1 MAEEPLLGISATIQG
16 DDIKKGADMF
26 VQHLDRMEKAA
37 DHAAKNI
44 DSSIRDI
51 ELKLIQISE
60 QIKIAE
66 YKMQSLSNISGKSP
80 QSVSTEKAALQKEIS
95 ELQKKRDSMMRELIT
110 QSNSRSS
117 SSRDKGLVKE
127 IKEAKAAYQREVED
141 LQRQIDSVSRKKSE
155 LTSRI
160 NMGGQ
165 ATDSSSEEEII
176 NVQKQLKKLTDEEL
190 RLQEAIERVKGHI
203 SEADTDLEEYANSCM
218 TASKKLS
225 EIKREMEGLDPSSDR
240 FKELAEEAK
249 MYQEQIDKV
258 ANSLKKSKRL
268 SISSQLEKLR
278 AEIASLDKSDPE
290 YKKKIEE
297 ARELNRQM
305 VAINDETS
313 IQSTL
318 LTRLMG
324 GTRNFGQ
331 MLDMLP
337 EPIKNAINQ
346 FNQLIKVG
354 LRFIATPIGMVVTTL
369 ALAFK
374 SLQMYMANTSDGQMV
389 MAKATGY
396 AEGVFNRLTKSIYDF
411 IRGIRGI
418 GQAAD
423 EAEAAANKDTSAS
436 TSSGSNASNSK
447 TFIQRIQE
455 GWRKNK
461 EITRLNNLIEEQR
474 QIYDYYKDFPVD
486 AVSEWTG
493 KSIFADAYGNVI
505 GKEEYLNNIVKR
517 TNELIEERKRA
528 YNDKNDLWYMGWLNS
543 VQDYVDSLKD
553 AGKEMAN
560 IKAQALEIERAMK
573 AWSVVEAQINADIS
587 AEESKLDS
595 PYATTA
601 NKLGITKR
609 IAELTERKSRTNLEF
624 AQRKYENATLGKIID
639 SNDIIALASGKESD
653 WNNFEAK
660 YGMTSAQVN
669 AVIEAYGALVDAQ
682 TSYSQLQ
689 DDNADNIS
697 QLHTQML
704 NEAREYA
711 ERMLSI
717 EQDFSRQEAEILQ
730 KREDVALQALSDS
743 VDKRMAMR
751 ANEYRKAIEQLKI
764 ELQNA
769 INEAK
774 DSARTEYKNEP
785 SLNGRPVNP
794 LVYADIIT
802 PQQEEGLTTSEK
814 AIRERYLLRVNNAKT
829 SYELGQQTASY
840 NYNEVNDLLAQYQ
853 DYTEKKLQLDIQYG
867 EDRARIMKAIAMQEA
882 IINSDAS
889 SDIEKAN
896 AQQQI
901 IRLNNLSSERERQYK
916 KSVENVDKENNDRLY
931 EQQTKDLKNNPAYM
945 LAMQNVR
952 KVSTDALN
960 NLLTQLRTVE
970 AEVSK
975 LDPQQAQTIAN
986 LIESINKELIERSPF
1001 EKLKIQLTEIRE
1013 LENQRKSLKD
1023 ISEKGGGKLNGEN
1036 LTKEEADNRLIEI
1049 EGKLYVAHE
1058 NYQTALVKATNQLQ
1072 GIYNQIAQIGSSIG
1086 GKWGNAVSGVASIGA
1101 SLISFKQNYS
1111 VSAMKANGM
1120 MNENGKMT
1128 GLGKAS
1134 VYLAAAQA
1142 AYQSAELVA
1151 SIFPRRGA
1159 QSKYESY
1166 ARKQSEINKL
1176 TQSVMSYELAAIR
1189 AAKADEQWFG
1199 SDNLERLRDSW
1210 EIASK
1215 AKDQYFEKLNEQQ
1228 ERYHNKDK
1236 DDNWSGVVAS
1246 AITGAVTGAIIGGTS
1261 GSAAG
1266 PGYGTIIGAAIGSA
1280 AGTIAGIAT
1289 NNLVSDYDATK
1300 ISALDNLRIET
1311 RKRKKSFLGIGGHDQ
1326 ETADLRTWAKE
1337 KYGSDLFDAEG
1348 WVDVELAR
1356 QILVDYGEKLQG
1368 QTQETLEQLIELKE
1382 QYDEYKEAL
1391 HQYVSSLYEPLVDS
1405 MVDAIWDWFDTGV
1418 DALASFKDKCSQTF
1432 RSIVSDMMRTIV
1444 LKNVFGTY
1452 QDDIEKLYDK
1462 YAKKE
1467 ITQGSLIKEVANL
1480 TSDLMGRAE
1489 DAIPVLQD
1497 VVTTISDELKNSGVD
1512 LFANS
1517 SSSGS
1522 VGASASMTQETG
1534 TEIKGRLTAIQLQ
1547 GESII
1552 GQLMLQTATM
1562 SALSVS
1568 IGVTMGYV
1576 SEIRDIQLQSQ
1587 EYLRKIQINTN
1598 ELFAINKRLENID
1611 NNTKNL

>member
-26 VQHLDRMEKAA
+26 VQQLDRMEKAA

-44 DSSIRDI
+44 DGSIRDI

-80 QSVSTEKAALQKEIS
+80 QSVSTEKAALQKEIF

-127 IKEAKAAYQREVED
+127 IKEAKAAYQREVEE

-155 LTSRI
+155 LTSHI
-160 NMGGQ
+160 NSGN
-165 ATDSSSEEEII
+165 EEEII
-176 NVQKQLKKLTDEEL
+176 TAQKQLKKLTDEEL

-203 SEADTDLEEYANSCM
+203 LEADTDLEEYANSCM

-297 ARELNRQM
+297 ARELHRQM

-374 SLQMYMANTSDGQMV
+374 SLHMYMANTSDGQMV

-396 AEGVFNRLTKSIYDF
+396 AEGVFNRLTKSVYDL

-423 EAEAAANKDTSAS
+423 EAEAAADKDTSAS
-436 TSSGSNASNSK
+436 ASSGSNASNSK

-474 QIYDYYKDFPVD
+474 QIYDYYKDFPAD

-587 AEESKLDS
+587 AEENNLDS

-639 SNDIIALASGKESD
+639 NNDIISLASGKESD

-660 YGMTSAQVN
+660 YGMISAQVN

-717 EQDFSRQEAEILQ
+717 EQDFSRKEAEILQ

-751 ANEYRKAIEQLKI
+751 ANEYRKAIEQLEI
-764 ELQNA
+764 EKQNA

-794 LVYADIIT
+794 LVYADILT
-802 PQQEEGLTTSEK
+802 PQQEEGLTSAER

-1086 GKWGNAVSGVASIGA
+1086 GKWGNAVSGVASIGS

-1166 ARKQSEINKL
+1166 ARKQAEINKL

-1246 AITGAVTGAIIGGTS
+1246 AIAGTVTGAIIGGTS

-1266 PGYGTIIGAAIGSA
+1266 PYGTIIGAAIGAA
-1280 AGTIAGIAT
+1280 AGTVAGIAT
-1289 NNLVSDYDATK
+1289 NNLVSDYNSTK

-1326 ETADLRTWAKE
+1326 ETADLRAWAKE

-1356 QILVDYGEKLQG
+1356 QILADYGEKLQG

-1391 HQYVSSLYEPLVDS
+1391 HQYVSSLYEPLVDN

-1562 SALSVS
+1562 SALSVT

>member
-16 DDIKKGADMF
+16 DDLKKGADMF
-26 VQHLDRMEKAA
+26 VQQLDRMEKAA

-44 DSSIRDI
+44 DGSIRNI

-80 QSVSTEKAALQKEIS
+80 QSVSAEKATLQKEIS

-155 LTSRI
+155 LTSRS
-160 NMGGQ
+160 NSG
-165 ATDSSSEEEII
+165 SEEEII
-176 NVQKQLKKLTDEEL
+176 TAQKQLKKLTDEEL

-203 SEADTDLEEYANSCM
+203 SEADKDLEEYANSCM

-258 ANSLKKSKRL
+258 ANSLKKSKKL

-337 EPIKNAINQ
+337 EPIKNAVNQ

-374 SLQMYMANTSDGQMV
+374 SLHMYMANTSDGQMV

-396 AEGVFNRLTKSIYDF
+396 AEGVFNRLTKSVYDF

-423 EAEAAANKDTSAS
+423 EAEAAASGNDASAYA
-436 TSSGSNASNSK
+436 SSGSNVSNNK

-474 QIYDYYKDFPVD
+474 QIYDYYKDFPAD

-573 AWSVVEAQINADIS
+573 AWSVVEAQINTDIT

-609 IAELTERKSRTNLEF
+609 IAELTERKNRTNLEF

-639 SNDIIALASGKESD
+639 SNDIISLASGKEND

-669 AVIEAYGALVDAQ
+669 AVIEAYGALIDAQ

-751 ANEYRKAIEQLKI
+751 ANEYRKAIEQLEI
-764 ELQNA
+764 EKQNA

-774 DSARTEYKNEP
+774 DSARTEYQNEP
-785 SLNGRPVNP
+785 SLKGRPINP

-802 PQQEEGLTTSEK
+802 PQQEEALTTSER

-882 IINSDAS
+882 IINSDTS

-901 IRLNNLSSERERQYK
+901 IRLNNLSYERERQYK
-916 KSVENVDKENNDRLY
+916 KSVENVDKENTDRLY

-1001 EKLKIQLTEIRE
+1001 EKLKTQLTEIRE

-1086 GKWGNAVSGVASIGA
+1086 GKWGNAVSGVASIGS

-1111 VSAMKANGM
+1111 TSAMKANGM

-1166 ARKQSEINKL
+1166 ARKQAEINKL

-1246 AITGAVTGAIIGGTS
+1246 AIAGAVTGAIIGGTS

-1280 AGTIAGIAT
+1280 AGTVAGIAT

-1300 ISALDNLRIET
+1300 TSALDNLRIET

-1356 QILVDYGEKLQG
+1356 QILADYGEKLQG

-1391 HQYVSSLYEPLVDS
+1391 HQYVSSLYEPLVDN

-1432 RSIVSDMMRTIV
+1432 RSIVSDMIRTIV

-1467 ITQGSLIKEVANL
+1467 ITQGSLIKEVASL

-1489 DAIPVLQD
+1489 DAIPALQD

-1517 SSSGS
+1517 GSSGS

-1534 TEIKGRLTAIQLQ
+1534 TEINGRLTAIQLQ

-1562 SALSVS
+1562 SALSVT